1 MKRVVAVV
9 VLVAWLTNCAP
20 TLSTHKYHQYERG
33 YAIII
38 SERVGEKIDAE
49 EREQFG
55 LFKGVEDFE
64 SAIFYGIEDGGYEA
78 EIRTTNSIFLAVNRD
93 PYAFEIL
100 RDYIDGYET
109 YMSSSEA
116 FKKKW
121 DVIDYDKLGFAITKS
136 EVLQHSNLIASTAC
150 ATGCAAS
157 IFGVSLLAALA
168 IADPGDIW
176 GTRTPEEER
185 NAYIALGVGI
195 VGGIVGGIFVHNWRN
210 TINMEKALELIK
222 EARKA
227 HIMTE
232 TGGQG

>member
-55 LFKGVEDFE
+55 LFKDVEDFE
-64 SAIFYGIEDGGYEA
+64 SAIFYSIKDGGYEV

-109 YMSSSEA
+109 YMSSPEA
-116 FKKKW
+116 FEKKW
-121 DVIDYDKLGFAITKS
+121 GVVDYDKLGFAITKR
-136 EVLQHSNLIASTAC
+136 EVRLYSNPIASTAC
-150 ATGCAAS
+150 CVGCATS
-157 IFGVSLLAALA
+157 IIGVSFLVALA
-168 IADPGDIW
+168 IAFAHESEQM
-176 GTRTPEEER
+176 T
-185 NAYIALGVGI
+185 YIALGVGI
-195 VGGIVGGIFVHNWRN
+195 VVGIGGGIVAGSVVHNWRN
-210 TINMEKALELIK
+210 TINMEKALQLIK

-227 HIMTE
+227 HAMTE